1 MREAKNRKERYR
13 MKLHINSQGIALWEE
28 CGQFK
33 PIEKYGT
40 GTSDI
45 DLAIWKAIA
54 EDYPI
59 FDNRKDRD

>member
-1 MREAKNRKERYR
+1 